1 MASILRMGARRFAT
15 AAGEGRA
22 ALQHELAEE
31 HHAVGA
37 RPAFFLSRSGRKSAL
52 PNDHSNLLLRCED
65 VWPRLA

>member
-37 RPAFFLSRSGRKSAL
+37 WPAFVRRCAGWECAI
-52 PNDHSNLLLRCED
+52 PNDGPSAVPFGCAA
-65 VWPRLA
+65 LA